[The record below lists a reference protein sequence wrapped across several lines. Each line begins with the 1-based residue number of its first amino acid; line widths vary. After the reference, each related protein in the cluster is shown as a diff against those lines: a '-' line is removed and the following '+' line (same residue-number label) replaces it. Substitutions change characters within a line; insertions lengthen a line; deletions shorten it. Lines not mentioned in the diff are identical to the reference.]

1 MKIVALLLRAVEDL
15 KNRTLATIFHLIGN
29 RTTLT
34 LSAAKSADCE
44 QGKIPLYS
52 GPEAPDTLTDTD
64 VKREMEDS
72 VHDAMAAV
80 AGRQKNLIRREYE
93 LMLARK
99 RIAENQEKQCL
110 EAETEIIEQIKALNM
125 RFEQVHQNTLKAQEE
140 VERCDREIEK
150 FMSGQLAGQQMAS
163 QQPVTIMMTNHF
175 NKEIINHGTI
185 SGTVVHMEKNEKI
198 DESDESNKQMSE

>member
-15 KNRTLATIFHLIGN
+15 KNRTFATIFHLIDN

-44 QGKIPLYS
+44 QGKIPLCS
-52 GPEAPDTLTDTD
+52 GPETLDTLTDAD
-64 VKREMEDS
+64 VKREMEQRIQ
-72 VHDAMAAV
+72 DAAAA
-80 AGRQKNLIRREYE
+80 AGTQMNPIKREYE
-93 LMLARK
+93 LLLALKRK
-99 RIAENQEKQCL
+99 AEKQAKQCL
-110 EAETEIIEQIKALNM
+110 EYETEIIEQIKSLNM
-125 RFEQVHQNTLKAQEE
+125 LLEQKHQNTLKAQEE
-140 VERCDREIEK
+140 VERCDMEIEE
-150 FMSGQLAGQQMAS
+150 FMNGQLAGRQMAR

>member
-44 QGKIPLYS
+44 QGKIPLCS
-52 GPEAPDTLTDTD
+52 GPETLTDTD

-93 LMLARK
+93 LLLAQK
-99 RIAENQEKQCL
+99 KTAENLEKQCL

-185 SGTVVHMEKNEKI
+185 SGTVVHMEKKEKI
-198 DESDESNKQMSE
+198 DEADESNKQMSE